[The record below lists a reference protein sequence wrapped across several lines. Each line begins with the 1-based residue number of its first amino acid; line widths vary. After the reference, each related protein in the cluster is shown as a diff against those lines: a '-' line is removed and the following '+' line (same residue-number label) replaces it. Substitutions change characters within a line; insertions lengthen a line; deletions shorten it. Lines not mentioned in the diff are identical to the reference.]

1 MTEILLQA
9 LTKIAN
15 NDIDIPADVYAQHIL
30 EEIKN
35 VKQRNKMALCHVEDV
50 RWKACNKVL
59 PRNRS

>member
-1 MTEILLQA
+1 MMDGVELLVFA

-35 VKQRNKMALCHVEDV
+35 AQ
-50 RWKACNKVL
+50 
-59 PRNRS
+59 

>member
-15 NDIDIPADVYAQHIL
+15 NDIDIPADLYAQRIL

-35 VKQRNKMALCHVEDV
+35 VKKM
-50 RWKACNKVL
+50 
-59 PRNRS
+59 

>member
-15 NDIDIPADVYAQHIL
+15 NDIDIPADLYAKHIL

-35 VKQRNKMALCHVEDV
+35 DKKM
-50 RWKACNKVL
+50 
-59 PRNRS
+59 

>member
-15 NDIDIPADVYAQHIL
+15 NDIDIPTDVYAQHIL

-35 VKQRNKMALCHVEDV
+35 VKKM
-50 RWKACNKVL
+50 
-59 PRNRS
+59 